1 MSALLKM
8 EISEATAF
16 ELPAMPIVAEAAT
29 VMKTVVLI
37 VAAPFIGLAFIIAM
51 PLLGIPAL
59 GYHAV
64 KAALKH

>member
-1 MSALLKM
+1 MSALLNM
-8 EISEATAF
+8 ELAEATAF
-16 ELPAMPIVAEAAT
+16 ALPAMPIVAEAAT
-29 VMKTVVLI
+29 ALKTVILI